1 MKENMGGV
9 LARLLQSF
17 LNLFGSK
24 SKDLRLQSPQPK
36 DEIES
41 ATSRE
46 IRLPKLSTS
55 IISKNEWETFMHQ
68 PNLTETDL
76 NSSSSKGGRRIKLEY
91 IDPNPTDDIKY
102 VLVALA
108 SFNWEMAKMIPS
120 KDTKGKYKL
129 NFINP
134 TSECIFK
141 FVVNDKW
148 MTSDKYKV
156 TTDETGNQNNYI

>member
-1 MKENMGGV
+1 MGGV

-46 IRLPKLSTS
+46 IRLPKPSTL
-55 IISKNEWETFMHQ
+55 IKNGWERFMHQ

-76 NSSSSKGGRRIKLEY
+76 NSSSKGGRRIKLEY
-91 IDPNPTDDIKY
+91 IDPNPTHTKF

-108 SFNWEMAKMIPS
+108 SFNWEMAQMIPS
-120 KDTKGKYKL
+120 KDTEGKYKL

-134 TSECIFK
+134 TRECIFK

>member
-46 IRLPKLSTS
+46 IRLPTTP
-55 IISKNEWETFMHQ
+55 KNRWEKFMHQ
-68 PNLTETDL
+68 PNLTEADL
-76 NSSSSKGGRRIKLEY
+76 NSSKGGRRIKLEY
-91 IDPNPTDDIKY
+91 IDPNPYYTKY

-120 KDTKGKYKL
+120 EDTKGKYKL

-134 TSECIFK
+134 TRECIFK